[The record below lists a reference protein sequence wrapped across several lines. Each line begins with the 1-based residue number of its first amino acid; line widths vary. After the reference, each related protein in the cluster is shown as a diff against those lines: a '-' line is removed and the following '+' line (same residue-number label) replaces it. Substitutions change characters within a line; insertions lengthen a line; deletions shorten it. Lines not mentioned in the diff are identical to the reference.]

1 MTFEDAAMLMICGGS
16 GGGGSGPPTMPHYLR
31 YYDYQTSVNNYSDI
45 NGEYIFEDSITVP
58 SNSIV
63 VEYCKSWRD
72 EETGYG
78 NYWYKYYVYQLI
90 IEDLDTETEEVVGI
104 IDRQT
109 NKEYRFQFNAKG
121 GR

>member
-16 GGGGSGPPTMPHYLR
+16 GGGSGPPTMPHYLH

-58 SNSIV
+58 ANSIV
-63 VEYCKSWRD
+63 IEYYKAWRD
-72 EETGYG
+72 KETGYN

-90 IEDLDTETEEVVGI
+90 IEGLDTETEEVVGI
-104 IDRQT
+104 IDKQT

>member
-1 MTFEDAAMLMICGGS
+1 MTFEDAAMLMIGGGS
-16 GGGGSGPPTMPHYLR
+16 GGGSGPPTMPHYLR

-58 SNSIV
+58 ANSIV
-63 VEYCKSWRD
+63 IEYYKAWRD
-72 EETGYG
+72 KETGYN

-104 IDRQT
+104 IDKQT